1 VATSKAKPADY
12 TGRQR
17 QVLAE
22 QAADE
27 LAQRQG
33 EISMAQQV
41 ERQKMETEIVDFSEG
56 TTPSTIVLDEVT
68 SVAPELTEEFAII
81 RVVEDIEDMTF
92 GAGNLYTF
100 KVGQKYKVT
109 KQLADHLDEK
119 GYIYSR

>member
-1 VATSKAKPADY
+1 MANPKAKPADF

-22 QAADE
+22 EAAE
-27 LAQRQG
+27 KLAQRQG

-41 ERQKMETEIVDFSEG
+41 ERQKMETEIVDLSEG

-68 SVAPELTEEFAII
+68 SVVPELTEEFAII
-81 RVVEDIEDMTF
+81 RVVEDIDDMTY

>member
-33 EISMAQQV
+33 EIAMAQQI
-41 ERQKMETEIVDFSEG
+41 ERQKMETEIVDLSEG

-68 SVAPELTEEFAII
+68 SVVPELTEEFAII
-81 RVVEDIEDMTF
+81 RVVEDIDDMTF

-109 KQLADHLDEK
+109 KALADHLDEK

>member
-1 VATSKAKPADY
+1 MANPKAKPADF

-22 QAADE
+22 EAAE
-27 LAQRQG
+27 KLAQRQG

-41 ERQKMETEIVDFSEG
+41 ERQKMETEIVDLSEG

-68 SVAPELTEEFAII
+68 SVVPELTEEFAII
-81 RVVEDIEDMTF
+81 RVVEDIDDMTY

-119 GYIYSR
+119 DYIYSR

>member
-1 VATSKAKPADY
+1 MATSKAKPADY

-33 EISMAQQV
+33 EIAMAQQI
-41 ERQKMETEIVDFSEG
+41 ERQKMETEIVDLSEG

-68 SVAPELTEEFAII
+68 SVVPELTEEFAII
-81 RVVEDIEDMTF
+81 RVVEDIDDMTF

-109 KQLADHLDEK
+109 KALADHLDEK

>member
-1 VATSKAKPADY
+1 MANPKAKPADF

-22 QAADE
+22 EAAEE
-27 LAQRQG
+27 LALRQG

-41 ERQKMETEIVDFSEG
+41 ERQKMETEIVDLSEG
-56 TTPSTIVLDEVT
+56 TAPSTIVLDEVT
-68 SVAPELTEEFAII
+68 SVVPELTEEFAII
-81 RVVEDIEDMTF
+81 RVVEDIDDMTY

>member
-1 VATSKAKPADY
+1 MANPKAKPADF

-22 QAADE
+22 KAAEE

-41 ERQKMETEIVDFSEG
+41 ERQKMETEIVDLSEG

-68 SVAPELTEEFAII
+68 SVVPELTEEFAII
-81 RVVEDIEDMTF
+81 RVVEDIDDMTY